1 MYGSLWEFLSQHFS
15 SGRHPASLM
24 PATEDGQTE
33 ELNFHG
39 TERLSLCVFVKEKR
53 VCSLRGQDAGGAT
66 VRK

>member
-1 MYGSLWEFLSQHFS
+1 MGILEPTFQF
-15 SGRHPASLM
+15 RKQASLM

-39 TERLSLCVFVKEKR
+39 TEWLSLCVFIKEKG
-53 VCSLRGQDAGGAT
+53 VCSLRGQDAGGTT